1 LPNIF
6 GSRKYFPIIYS
17 RKLNDT
23 VFPGACGLRV
33 YAGVFPSWFCV
44 VIVLAGILSTPAC
57 ADSLAA
63 SSAVPAEQGDGA
75 RPQHEGALDLSGSAT
90 AAGGHE
96 GPGVVHIPFSALGA
110 YRTLNLR
117 GLEDIRSVN
126 VGVRLDRMVKSARL
140 RLTYAYSPSLLFAM
154 SHLKVS
160 INDEVVAT
168 LPFTAGNAGRSV
180 TREIAIDPRL
190 LTDYSQLQLRLIAH
204 YSMDH
209 CEDPSNSALWAD
221 ISPTSEIVLDEAPIP
236 LPNELALLPAPFFDG
251 HDVNPLRLTFVLA
264 PTANNA
270 TLRAAGIVASWFGA
284 LADYRNARFPVS
296 SKLPEDDNAVIVG
309 RFGELPA
316 GLSLHEVDGPTLLV
330 EDNPAAPGRKL
341 LVVTGKS
348 AADVDSAAYALVLRK
363 PGLSGPLAKLPH
375 IEPGPVRKP
384 YDAPRWIPVD
394 RPVQFTEL
402 IEHPEQLQ
410 VIGGV
415 PESIMLNL
423 RVPADLVS
431 WNDAGVPVNLKYRY
445 TAPRVQNNSAL
456 SVEMN
461 QQLIK
466 SYRLAPS
473 DDKSGAGGA
482 LDTAQRSTTDLEI
495 PPFLIGSSNELAVRF
510 NLDSEKSTLCSGVAT
525 NPARAAID
533 PDSTIDFSRFVH
545 YVSMPNLRFFSSSG
559 FPYTRFADLSES
571 VVVVPAHPTQQE
583 LEVMLTMLGH
593 IGKWTG
599 YPSLRVTLARPSQ
612 IAQLTDKDLLLIGG
626 TPSAPL
632 VTAWKTSV
640 PVIGDR
646 AAGAM
651 QRTALSLDAG
661 AAGTTSSAASAAL
674 APAAPLQLS
683 QSTPLAAVYGFQSP
697 LSAGRTA
704 IALVSS
710 DADSLSALLDAFD
723 SPSLV
728 AQMHGDV
735 MVVRHGS
742 VESMQI
748 GEPYFVGTIP
758 WHARIWGFAMRHP
771 VLLGA
776 LGVLAGLLL
785 AVNAFNFLHRV
796 AERRREM

>member
-1 LPNIF
+1 
-6 GSRKYFPIIYS
+6 
-17 RKLNDT
+17 
-23 VFPGACGLRV
+23 VFPG
-33 YAGVFPSWFCV
+33 WFCV
-44 VIVLAGILSTPAC
+44 VTLLAGIVSAPAC
-57 ADSLAA
+57 ADDLAP
-63 SSAVPAEQGDGA
+63 SPAVSAEQSDGA
-75 RPQHEGALDLSGSAT
+75 RPEHGGAPDLSEGVT
-90 AAGGHE
+90 AARGHD

-140 RLTYAYSPSLLFAM
+140 RLTYAYSPSLLFSM

-180 TREIAIDPRL
+180 TREIEIDPRL

-221 ISPTSEIVLDEAPIP
+221 ISPTSEIVLDEASIP
-236 LPNELALLPAPFFDG
+236 LPNDMALLPAPFFDG

-264 PTANNA
+264 PTASNA

-284 LADYRNARFPVS
+284 LAGYRNARFPVS
-296 SKLPEDDNAVIVG
+296 SKLPEDDNAIIVG
-309 RFGELPA
+309 RLQELPA
-316 GLSLHEVDGPTLLV
+316 GLSPHDIEGPTLIV
-330 EDNPAAPGRKL
+330 EDNPVARGRKL

-348 AADVDSAAYALVLRK
+348 AADVDSAVYGLVLRK
-363 PGLSGPLAKLPH
+363 PGLSGPFAKLPH
-375 IEPGPVRKP
+375 IEPDPVRKP

-394 RPVQFTEL
+394 RPVQFIEL
-402 IEHPEQLQ
+402 VERPDQLQ
-410 VIGGV
+410 AVGGI
-415 PESIMLNL
+415 PESIMLNM
-423 RVPADLVS
+423 RVPADLMS
-431 WNDAGVPVNLKYRY
+431 WNDAGVPVSLKYRY

-456 SVEMN
+456 SIEMN
-461 QQLIK
+461 QRLIK
-466 SYRLAPS
+466 SYRLTPS
-473 DDKSGAGGA
+473 DDKGGAGGA
-482 LDTAQRSTTDLEI
+482 FDTAQRSTTDLEI
-495 PPFLIGSSNELAVRF
+495 PAFLIGSSNELAVRF

-525 NPARAAID
+525 NPARATID

-545 YVSMPNLRFFSSSG
+545 YASMPNLGFFSSSG
-559 FPYTRFADLSES
+559 FPFTRLADLSES
-571 VVVVPAHPTQQE
+571 VVVVPVHPTPQE

-599 YPSLRVTLARPSQ
+599 YPALRVAVARPFQ
-612 IAQLTDKDLLLIGG
+612 LAQLTGKDLLLIGG

-640 PVIGDR
+640 PVIGD
-646 AAGAM
+646 GATGAI
-651 QRTALSLDAG
+651 QHTGLSLDAS
-661 AAGTTSSAASAAL
+661 AADTTKAASAAL
-674 APAAPLQLS
+674 APGAPDTPLQLS
-683 QSTPLAAVYGFQSP
+683 QSAPLAALYGFQSP
-697 LSAGRTA
+697 VSAGRTA

-710 DADSLSALLDAFD
+710 DADSLGALLDALD

-735 MVVRHGS
+735 VVVRHGS

-758 WHARIWGFAMRHP
+758 WHARIWGLAMRHP

>member
-1 LPNIF
+1 M
-6 GSRKYFPIIYS
+6 
-17 RKLNDT
+17 
-23 VFPGACGLRV
+23 VFSKACGFRLH
-33 YAGVFPSWFCV
+33 AGVVQGWICV
-44 VIVLAGILSTPAC
+44 VTLVTGILSMPAS
-57 ADSLAA
+57 ADNLAPSPTA
-63 SSAVPAEQGDGA
+63 SVEQSEGA
-75 RPQHEGALDLSGSAT
+75 RPQQGNSLDTSEGVT
-90 AAGGHE
+90 AAGGHD
-96 GPGVVHIPFSALGA
+96 GPGVVHIPFSSLGA

-140 RLTYAYSPSLLFAM
+140 RLTYAYSPSLLFSM

-168 LPFTAGNAGRSV
+168 LLFTAGNAGRSI
-180 TREIAIDPRL
+180 TREIVIDPRL

-221 ISPTSEIVLDEAPIP
+221 ISPSSEIILDEAAIP
-236 LPNELALLPAPFFDG
+236 LPNDMALLPAPFFDG

-264 PTANNA
+264 PTVSNA
-270 TLRAAGIVASWFGA
+270 TLRTAGIVASWFGA

-309 RFGELPA
+309 RLSELPA
-316 GLSLHEVDGPTLLV
+316 GLSPHDIDGPTLIV
-330 EDNPAAPGRKL
+330 EDNPVAPGRKL

-348 AADVDSAAYALVLRK
+348 EADVDSAAYALVLRK
-363 PGLSGPLAKLPH
+363 PGLSGPLVKLPH
-375 IEPGPVRKP
+375 IGPGPVRKP
-384 YDAPRWIPVD
+384 YDAPRWIAVD

-402 IEHPEQLQ
+402 IAHPDQLQ
-410 VIGGV
+410 AVGGI

-423 RVPADLVS
+423 RVPADLIS

-456 SVEMN
+456 SIEMN

-466 SYRLAPS
+466 SYRLTPG
-473 DDKSGAGGA
+473 DDKSSAGGA
-482 LDTAQRSTTDLEI
+482 IDTAQRSTTDLEI

-545 YVSMPNLRFFSSSG
+545 YASMPNLGFFSNSG
-559 FPYTRFADLSES
+559 FPYTRLADLSES
-571 VVVVPAHPTQQE
+571 VVVVPAHPTPQE

-599 YPSLRVTLARPSQ
+599 YPALRVAIARPSQ
-612 IAQLTDKDLLLIGG
+612 LAKLTGKDLLLIGG

-640 PVIGDR
+640 PVIGDG
-646 AAGAM
+646 AAGAI
-651 QRTALSLDAG
+651 QRTALSLDA
-661 AAGTTSSAASAAL
+661 SAASAAL
-674 APAAPLQLS
+674 APGTPLQLS
-683 QSTPLAAVYGFQSP
+683 QSAPLAVLYGFQSP
-697 LSAGRTA
+697 VSAGRTA

-710 DADSLSALLDAFD
+710 DADSLGALLDVFD

-735 MVVRHGS
+735 VVVRHGS

-758 WHARIWGFAMRHP
+758 WHARIWGLAMRHP